1 MSENELISKFHK
13 LNKLW
18 LTLQIVVFFSGAVG
32 WYFTTNYR
40 IADMEKTQEVHSKKF
55 ESIDQELKTK
65 VTTAMVLQQYN
76 DLQTRMNIMDIK
88 QEERFNRTIEMI
100 LRK

>member
-18 LTLQIVVFFSGAVG
+18 LILQIVVFFSGAVG

-40 IADMEKTQEVHSKKF
+40 IADMEKTQEDHSKKF

-65 VTTAMVLQQYN
+65 VTTAMVIQQYN
-76 DLQTRMNIMDIK
+76 DLQIRMNLMDLK
-88 QEERFNRTIEMI
+88 QEERYNHLIDI
-100 LRK
+100 IVKK